1 MSAIA
6 KAIPPGSRPVPPPP
20 GAETDDLV
28 PGELIAANLGLRCC
42 PCTDNAI
49 INDTPLDDVPAAFT
63 MAPSVQTFTANGQ
76 TIMAPVVLP
85 VCIDCR
91 KRQMGVVSKTGLM
104 VS

>member
-1 MSAIA
+1 MPVAI
-6 KAIPPGSRPVPPPP
+6 
-20 GAETDDLV
+20 
-28 PGELIAANLGLRCC
+28 
-42 PCTDNAI
+42 
-49 INDTPLDDVPAAFT
+49 T
-63 MAPSVQTFTANGQ
+63 MAPSIQTFTANGQ